1 MERISMA
8 DTPSHG
14 YFHSLRG
21 FRSQLCLLSSHSSNF
36 LFYCLSAVQLYYV
49 GGRTWGYHCFL
60 PKETCNQS
68 PHSQSTFTLTSTA
81 MPILEF
87 FKVTPTTFQ
96 FFPLISHTS
105 SGLLSQLPLI
115 QLVSSLQNLVS
126 LCSLLFFVFM
136 HKEFFFYHISEVF
149 WWVE

>member
-1 MERISMA
+1 MPTNSSELVGRLLAMEFTMERISMA

-96 FFPLISHTS
+96 FFSTHFP
-105 SGLLSQLPLI
+105 
-115 QLVSSLQNLVS
+115 
-126 LCSLLFFVFM
+126 
-136 HKEFFFYHISEVF
+136 HIFRAVKSVTTYPTGF
-149 WWVE
+149 